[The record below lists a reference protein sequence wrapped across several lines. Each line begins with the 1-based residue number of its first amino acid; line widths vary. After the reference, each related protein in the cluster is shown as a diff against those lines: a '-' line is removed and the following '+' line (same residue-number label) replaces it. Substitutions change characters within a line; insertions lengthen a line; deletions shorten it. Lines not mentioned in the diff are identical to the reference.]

1 MVNLVMFNEM
11 DFKAIFRS
19 GIATP
24 RQAVMLC
31 EEIERL
37 REKHADEI
45 NRMQKEHADE
55 INRMPTR
62 SNACARNTRKK
73 INQMQ
78 NLQEELLQEKE
89 NQWIEV
95 CNVKD
100 ERIAEAEDLN
110 KKLEEECVTLQRLIA
125 KIQGYLSASR

>member
-37 REKHADEI
+37 HE
-45 NRMQKEHADE
+45 EHADE
-55 INRMPTR
+55 INRMHEKHVDEIYQMQKEHAEEISRMPTKL
-62 SNACARNTRKK
+62 NACARNTRK
-73 INQMQ
+73 
-78 NLQEELLQEKE
+78 
-89 NQWIEV
+89 
-95 CNVKD
+95 
-100 ERIAEAEDLN
+100 R
-110 KKLEEECVTLQRLIA
+110 
-125 KIQGYLSASR
+125 

>member
-37 REKHADEI
+37 HEEHAEEI
-45 NRMQKEHADE
+45 NR
-55 INRMPTR
+55 
-62 SNACARNTRKK
+62 
-73 INQMQ
+73 MQ

-89 NQWIEV
+89 NQLIVV
-95 CNVKD
+95 CDVKD